1 MIRINI
7 AAVVRWEKLRHRSF
21 STMDLENEDDVLTLL
36 YCVSPEAH
44 EKQVTYDLYA
54 ATLRNAPKV
63 MRKEA
68 QGLSSYHKYIAQ
80 FQQEAKHTTSDQEDE
95 KPTFISDIAARLII
109 TGGMDASYVM
119 NEMAIE
125 DIGIFAKA
133 MGEHIRQDA
142 ESHRLWTYLTV
153 YPHVSRETA
162 RGKMRSPQTFYPFP
176 WEVEEK
182 ISKAPAEIEKL
193 RASEAEFKAKMA
205 KSNWKPMNNK

>member
-1 MIRINI
+1 
-7 AAVVRWEKLRHRSF
+7 
-21 STMDLENEDDVLTLL
+21 MDIENEDDVLTLL
-36 YCVSPEAH
+36 YCVSQSTH
-44 EKQVTYDLYA
+44 EKQITYDVYA
-54 ATLRNAPKV
+54 SALRNAPKV
-63 MRKEA
+63 MRKEM
-68 QGLSSYHKYIAQ
+68 QNLSSYHQYIAQ
-80 FQQEAKHTTSDQEDE
+80 FQDNAKSTEGNSDDE
-95 KPTFISDIAARLII
+95 EPTLISDLAARLII

-125 DIGIFAKA
+125 DIGMFAKA

-162 RGKMRSPQTFYPFP
+162 RGKMRSPQSFYPFP